1 MKGATVPSSDHILR
15 LISFQHV
22 EEDGSIMGGGFIS
35 RPSENNMPSYNWME
49 CFEGSISDQVA
60 SIRKRARIRYGG
72 KAKLVRLN
80 VGATCDLIAAN
91 GRAVTVIH
99 DPLEEEGEYSEDPSH
114 ALMTNIPSTDDP
126 ERELIGDLICQCI
139 LQVFPARA

>member
-72 KAKLVRLN
+72 KA
-80 VGATCDLIAAN
+80 
-91 GRAVTVIH
+91 
-99 DPLEEEGEYSEDPSH
+99 
-114 ALMTNIPSTDDP
+114 MTNIPSTDDP

>member
-72 KAKLVRLN
+72 T
-80 VGATCDLIAAN
+80 GANWRSDLPVYFAGFPCSRMSAH
-91 GRAVTVIH
+91 AIH
-99 DPLEEEGEYSEDPSH
+99 HINTLGLIWRTWWTH
-114 ALMTNIPSTDDP
+114 IPIVMV
-126 ERELIGDLICQCI
+126 LK
-139 LQVFPARA
+139 